1 MRLFVLLKSQKS
13 RIYALLYFAKHILI
27 RTTSLSLHYSLA
39 SAPIAPSSA
48 PPFFSSEADE
58 DTPNTVFSSRP
69 LSTGILFNIT
79 EPSKHSG
86 NSSSLRPFQKEREI
100 IKEQVIYIYRE
111 RDDKG
116 TGLILERLKKEKETK
131 AIKGR
136 EESNLDNE
144 CDVSN
149 ELVT

>member
-48 PPFFSSEADE
+48 PPFFSSEVDDE

-86 NSSSLRPFQKEREI
+86 NSSSLRPFQKEKKERER
-100 IKEQVIYIYRE
+100 EHQGTSYIYIYIERE
-111 RDDKG
+111 MIRG
-116 TGLILERLKKEKETK
+116 Q
-131 AIKGR
+131 
-136 EESNLDNE
+136 
-144 CDVSN
+144 V
-149 ELVT
+149 